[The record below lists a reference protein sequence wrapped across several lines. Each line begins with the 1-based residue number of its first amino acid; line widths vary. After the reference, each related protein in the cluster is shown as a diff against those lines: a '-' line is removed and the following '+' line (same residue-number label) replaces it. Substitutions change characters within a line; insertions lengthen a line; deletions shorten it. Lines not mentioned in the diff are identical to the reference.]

1 MVIFWADQSDQWH
14 KPKESPQQHEAPLG
28 KSLRCP
34 HPPLEPCLL
43 WNLLMDLPRYLLR
56 SLLWMQPQ
64 PCSRHRKNSW
74 LSSSPFSG
82 NIYICENILDDDIV
96 RECGE
101 RPNSRD
107 GIKDMK
113 THYSF
118 NNGDNE
124 RTMTEWTYYH
134 YRDWLS
140 FIGMV

>member
-1 MVIFWADQSDQWH
+1 MEPAHGPAPV
-14 KPKESPQQHEAPLG
+14 PSPEP
-28 KSLRCP
+28 SLDAAAALQ
-34 HPPLEPCLL
+34 PPSEKQLAFV
-43 WNLLMDLPRYLLR
+43 LPLLR
-56 SLLWMQPQ
+56 QY
-64 PCSRHRKNSW
+64 
-74 LSSSPFSG
+74 
-82 NIYICENILDDDIV
+82 IYICENILDDDIV

-107 GIKDMK
+107 GIKHMK